1 MAIKLLISD
10 FDGTLVD
17 TFEANFLAYRKAFS
31 EVGLS
36 LSREQY
42 RNCFGYRF
50 DKFMDACGVDA
61 EDLRSK
67 IRNLKGKF
75 YPDYFDKFKVNKTLL
90 LYIQTFHKSGGL
102 TAIASTARR
111 HNLLNALSNIGA
123 DNIFDL
129 ILSGESV
136 SKGKPSPEI
145 YQKVLEHF
153 KKDSSEALVFEDSS
167 VGFAAAEAAGINYIA
182 ITPTYFDYED

>member
-102 TAIASTARR
+102 IAIASTARR

>member
-90 LYIQTFHKSGGL
+90 LYIRTFHKSGGL
-102 TAIASTARR
+102 IAIASTARR